1 VSQLIDGKAIAA
13 RIRTR
18 VRDDIIRSGIT
29 PGLGVVLVGDHPPSR
44 IYVARKRAACAEVG
58 IRTEIIE
65 QPVGID
71 MDDLLTEIR
80 TLNARPNIHG
90 IIVQRPL
97 PPPLDALAVANAVA
111 PEKDVDCLHPENVG
125 LLLLG
130 QPRFV
135 PPTPKG
141 IRELLIQSGNNPA
154 GRHVVMVGRGPLVG
168 RPLAVLLAQHGAG
181 GDATVTVCHR
191 ATPDLAAIT
200 RTADILVVA
209 IGNPGFVTATM
220 VRAGVV
226 VIDAGIN
233 RIPDPTAPNGTRI
246 VGDVAPSVY
255 DIAGAYTPVPGGVG
269 PMTVAMLLEN
279 VLEAAKKRP
288 QGSS

>member
-1 VSQLIDGKAIAA
+1 MGNIIDGRSIAA
-13 RIRTR
+13 SIRTR
-18 VRDDIIRSGIT
+18 LRDDIAHSGIT
-29 PGLGVVLVGDHPPSR
+29 PGLGIVLVGDHPPSR

-58 IRTEIIE
+58 IRAEIIE
-65 QPVGID
+65 RPVGIG
-71 MDDLLTEIR
+71 MDDLLSEIR
-80 TLNARPNIHG
+80 QLNTRPDIHG

-97 PPPLDALAVANAVA
+97 PPQLNGFAVASAIA
-111 PEKDVDCLHPENVG
+111 REKDVDCLHPENVG

-130 QPRFV
+130 HPRFV

-141 IRELLIQSGNNPA
+141 IRELLIRSGNNPT
-154 GRHVVMVGRGPLVG
+154 GRRVVIVGRGPLVG

-200 RTADILVVA
+200 RTADILAVA
-209 IGNPGFVTATM
+209 IGSPGLITATM
-220 VRAGVV
+220 VRAGSV

-233 RIPDPTAPNGTRI
+233 RITDPTAPNGTRI
-246 VGDVAPSVY
+246 VGDVAPSAYEV
-255 DIAGAYTPVPGGVG
+255 AGAYTPVPGGVG

-279 VLEAAKKRP
+279 VVEATQQRHRA
-288 QGSS
+288 SL